1 MQIDRFTKRALV
13 VILLVALVVAVGYI
27 AFQAAAMLLVVFA
40 SILLALLLNGLA
52 TLLQRKTPLGYSWA
66 VGCAAIG
73 IVGLLV
79 GFGWLIGPG
88 VADQF
93 SQLSDRIPRA
103 LEDASRVL
111 ETVPWLPSIGI
122 GEQPLESMLSEGL
135 DMVTRVTGVLS
146 STLGTLANIG
156 LMLIIGFY
164 IAVSPEP
171 YQRGVLHLLPR
182 TLRHRGR
189 LLLDALGI
197 GLKWWL
203 VGRFASMLVVGVL
216 TTVGLWIFGVPLAL
230 ALGFIAGL
238 FSFIPFIGPILSV
251 IPALLIGLIE
261 GTGLLLRIALVYGV
275 VQVLESNLITPLIQK
290 HAVSIPP
297 AALITAQLILGALFG
312 IVGVLLATPLLVALI
327 ITIQVC
333 YIEGV
338 LGEDVLVLGEGH
350 QLADD
355 ADKAQPEEEERLPRP
370 PAESVAA
377 DGGERTEAAS

>member
-1 MQIDRFTKRALV
+1 MQVDGFTKRALV
-13 VILLVALVVAVGYI
+13 VILLVALVVAVGFV
-27 AFQAAAMLLVVFA
+27 AFKAAAMLLVVFA
-40 SILLALLLNGLA
+40 SVLLALLLNGLA
-52 TLLQRKTPLGYSWA
+52 TLLIKVTPLDYSWA
-66 VGCAAIG
+66 VGCSALG

-93 SQLSDRIPRA
+93 GQLSERIPRA
-103 LEDASRVL
+103 LEDASQVI

-122 GEQPLESMLSEGL
+122 GEQPLQSMLSEGV
-135 DMVTRVTGVLS
+135 DMVTRITGVLS

-156 LMLIIGFY
+156 LMVIIGFY
-164 IAVSPEP
+164 IAVSPAP
-171 YQRGVLHLLPR
+171 YQRGALHLLPPN
-182 TLRHRGR
+182 LRHRGR
-189 LLLDALGI
+189 LLLDALGT

-261 GTGLLLRIALVYGV
+261 GTGLLLSIAIVYGA

-297 AALITAQLILGALFG
+297 AALITSQLILGALLG
-312 IVGVLLATPLLVALI
+312 LVGVLLATPLLVALI

-338 LGEDVLVLGEGH
+338 LGEDILVLGEDH
-350 QLADD
+350 QRTEDADD
-355 ADKAQPEEEERLPRP
+355 GVAPQEEARRLPRP
-370 PAESVAA
+370 PTASVAGN
-377 DGGERTEAAS
+377 GGTAPL